1 MKKDLRNEAIAWVL
15 VMVAASALAFGM
27 LRRDAERSFG
37 AVAFGSVPPFRLA
50 TVGKGF
56 ADEHLIRGHVWA
68 VHTAQSN
75 STLMVMAGQL
85 TEISKRTA
93 SGKRQLYVLSVS
105 DAISPDLSPLI
116 PSHYIVLANAQERS
130 ALLGVFGN
138 FSKDT
143 VMLVDQNGVVRG
155 KYDFADIQGFKDF
168 QRNMM
173 RLL

>member
-1 MKKDLRNEAIAWVL
+1 MNKDLRIEAIAWVL

-27 LRRDAERSFG
+27 LKRDAARSFG
-37 AVAFGSVPPFRLA
+37 AVAFGSIPSFRLS

-68 VHTAQSN
+68 VHTADTN
-75 STLMVMAGQL
+75 SDLLFMAEQL

-93 SGKRQLYVLSVS
+93 SGKRQLYVFSVS
-105 DAISPDLSPLI
+105 EAVSSDLTPLA
-116 PSHYIVLANAQERS
+116 PSHFIVLADSKERS
-130 ALLGVFGN
+130 ALLGAFGN

-143 VMLVDQNGVVRG
+143 VALVDQNGVVRG